1 MIFRKLPY
9 RIQIPMGLSLAV
21 LITALLVTTVTANIS
36 AKNARQETIETINRA
51 VVLLQ
56 AQARPMLAADD
67 IWRVFSLLRDT
78 AALIPGTEA
87 KHARLAILE
96 SDGQVF
102 AASDPTS
109 LDIGMPL
116 LGMPIQGQY
125 TPLAEKLTQRVQL
138 DLPDGGIILIDP
150 IRSEDGQ
157 TTGFVFVEV
166 EAKVFA
172 PKWLA
177 SAKPVFIA
185 VLLAVMVLAPL
196 GWLVGERITR
206 PVARIAHVIKRM
218 GQVDSASLQ
227 LEVPHTNDP
236 ELNRIGNAVK
246 QLMQELSDRSKAE
259 ERVLSAERLAAVGRM
274 TAAVAHE
281 INNPLG
287 GLLTATQ
294 TLKLHGDSEATRQ
307 RSVDLIIRGLEQ
319 IRTTVAALLPQARVV
334 QRPLELGDLDDV
346 ITLAKTTST
355 QYDYVLNSR
364 TAIDSALHVPS
375 GPLRQVMLNML
386 LNAIKAAGPN
396 GQIDATLKADDSRV
410 EFSVFNTGAS
420 MSNEKFLEIL
430 AAESSRDPRGFG
442 LWVCSEFAN
451 HFSGHFELAS
461 DTQSGTKLIFS
472 IPNKERREDIV

>member
-36 AKNARQETIETINRA
+36 ARNTRQETIETIDRA

-78 AALIPGTEA
+78 AALIPGTET
-87 KHARLAILE
+87 KNARVAILE
-96 SDGQVF
+96 SGGQVF
-102 AASDPTS
+102 AASDPAS

-116 LGMPIQGQY
+116 LGIPFQGQY
-125 TPLAEKLTQRVQL
+125 APVAEKLTQRMQL
-138 DLPDGGIILIDP
+138 DLRDGGIVLVDP

-166 EAKVFA
+166 DAKVFA
-172 PKWLA
+172 PNWLA

-196 GWLVGERITR
+196 GWLVGKRMTR
-206 PVARIAHVIKRM
+206 PVALIAQVIERM
-218 GQVDSASLQ
+218 GQVDPASLQ
-227 LEVPHTNDP
+227 SEVPYTHDP
-236 ELNRIGNAVK
+236 ELGRIGNAVK
-246 QLMQELSDRSKAE
+246 QLIQELSERSKAE
-259 ERVLSAERLAAVGRM
+259 ERALSAERLAAVGRM

-294 TLKLHGDSEATRQ
+294 TLRLHGDSEATRQ

-319 IRTTVAALLPQARVV
+319 IRTTVAALLPQARVED
-334 QRPLELGDLDDV
+334 RPLEPGDFDDV
-346 ITLAKTTST
+346 ITLARATSAPSDFT
-355 QYDYVLNSR
+355 LTYR
-364 TAIDSALHVPS
+364 TSIDSALRVPS

-386 LNAIKAAGPN
+386 LNAIKAAGTN
-396 GQIDATLKADDSRV
+396 GQVDAALKADGSRV
-410 EFSVFNTGAS
+410 EFSVTNTGLS
-420 MSNEKFLEIL
+420 MTNEKFTEIL
-430 AAESSRDPRGFG
+430 AAESNRDPRGFG
-442 LWVCSEFAN
+442 LWVCRELAN
-451 HFSGHFELAS
+451 HYGGKFQVAS
-461 DTQSGTKLIFS
+461 DQKSGTRLIFS
-472 IPNKERREDIV
+472 VPNKERREEIA